1 MIPVSLSLLVM
12 IYLGIMM
19 GFVLAAW
26 LLNVFRKGR
35 REKAAFR
42 DVIRCTICAF
52 EFQDG
57 SRDMLP
63 KCPRCGRLNER
74 NPIKRI

>member
-1 MIPVSLSLLVM
+1 MIQVSLSVLVM
-12 IYLGIMM
+12 IYLGVMV
-19 GFVLAAW
+19 GLVLAAW
-26 LLNVFRKGR
+26 LLNEYRKGR

-52 EFQDG
+52 DFQDG

-63 KCPRCGRLNER
+63 KCPRCGSVNER
-74 NPIKRI
+74 HPIPRL